1 MPQPCSVCT
10 HEDVLRI
17 NEALVIEGASNRAIT
32 RQYDLSKDAI
42 RRHRQHIPQL
52 LVKASQAMEVAQAD
66 DLLDQVRDLQRRAL
80 SILDKAEAADE
91 LRTALAAIA
100 QARGNLEL
108 LGKLAGELQQEGAT
122 NIQIALSAHP
132 DFVRLREAILAAL
145 EPHVEARWA
154 VAAALRGIE

>member
-1 MPQPCSVCT
+1 MPQPCSVCS
-10 HEDVLRI
+10 HPDAVLI
-17 NEALVIEGASNRAIT
+17 NEALVVEGASNRAIT
-32 RQYDLSKDAI
+32 RQYDLSKDAV

-52 LVKASQAMEVAQAD
+52 LSKASQAMEVAQAD

-80 SILDKAEAADE
+80 GILDKAEAADE

-100 QARGNLEL
+100 QAGGNLEL

-132 DFVRLREAILAAL
+132 DYARLRAAVVGAL
-145 EPHVEARWA
+145 SEHPEARWA

>member
-1 MPQPCSVCT
+1 VAQPCSVCSHPDAT
-10 HEDVLRI
+10 LI
-17 NEALVIEGASNRAIT
+17 NEALIIERQSNRAIT

-42 RRHRQHIPQL
+42 RRHTEHIPEL

-66 DLLDQVRDLQRRAL
+66 DLLDQVRVLQRRAL

-132 DFVRLREAILAAL
+132 DYGRLRAAVVGAL
-145 EPHVEARWA
+145 EEHPEARWA

>member
-1 MPQPCSVCT
+1 
-10 HEDVLRI
+10 VLI
-17 NEALVIEGASNRAIT
+17 NEEMILKRTANRRVAA
-32 RQYDLSKDAI
+32 QYGLSEQAI

-80 SILDKAEAADE
+80 GILDKAEAADE

-122 NIQIALSAHP
+122 NIQIALVEHP
-132 DFVRLREAILAAL
+132 DYARLREAILVAL